1 MRILILGSL
10 LLVFGVDAV
19 IPECR
24 GTTFVNKPDTSPYVS
39 WYPSTFDDKNPPLYP
54 KNYNCFYQINVD
66 DGWSA
71 RVKLSL
77 KATDTWPY
85 VKVFGPL
92 GSAEEVYSAE
102 SEEFFFIS
110 DGGTIQLQTGNGT
123 VQFGFT
129 VDWVQNGPFSPSEIR
144 VNQSS
149 TLPPTSGILKLS
161 SILVTAD
168 THVSLTAI
176 AYNTDDYY
184 MLLRGVLVYDGP
196 DLNSPYVGTV
206 YQLWTRQTQ
215 YVSTGNQLTIQF
227 LNRNQFLQEQMLVIQ
242 DYENTKGIA
251 HFLGVSCQS
260 GSNCGNFSID
270 ASNGPVAIQTIYSA
284 NLLEVDVLTE
294 IDGTGTL
301 EVYMGGVTKNKNNVL
316 AYYNAQTNSPY
327 LPQKF
332 QYPLK
337 TYVLTRGKANINI
350 TRDTDEFGKTK
361 DFGRKGFIASTFFA
375 QLDDRQHAY
384 GKILAPK
391 GFSNAKFKLRFI
403 NADMTGN
410 TMMYIEGYQNGVTIF
425 EKDYNSTVLPDL
437 NKDIFITGDNFKMYY
452 DSNPFSQQKIPTRG
466 VYMKFEVL
474 KP

>member
-1 MRILILGSL
+1 MNE
-10 LLVFGVDAV
+10 VKV
-19 IPECR
+19 
-24 GTTFVNKPDTSPYVS
+24 
-39 WYPSTFDDKNPPLYP
+39 
-54 KNYNCFYQINVD
+54 INVD

-77 KATDTWPY
+77 EATDTWPH

-92 GSAEEVYSAE
+92 GSAEEVYSADF
-102 SEEFFFIS
+102 EEFYFIAG
-110 DGGTIQLQTGNGT
+110 GGTIQLQTRNGT
-123 VQFGFT
+123 VKFGFE

-176 AYNTDDYY
+176 SYNYDDYY

-196 DLNSPYVGTV
+196 DLSSPYVGTA
-206 YQLWTRQTQ
+206 YQLWTNQAQ

-227 LNRNQFLQEQMLVIQ
+227 LNRNDLSQEQMLVMQ

-251 HFLGVSCQS
+251 HFLGVACQS
-260 GSNCGNFSID
+260 GSNCGTFSCD

-284 NLLEVDVLTE
+284 NVFEIDVLTE
-294 IDGTGTL
+294 FDGTGTL

-316 AYYNAQTNSPY
+316 AYY
-327 LPQKF
+327 K
-332 QYPLK
+332 
-337 TYVLTRGKANINI
+337 GKANINI
-350 TRDTDEFGKTK
+350 TRDYDEFGKTK
-361 DFGRKGFIASTFFA
+361 DFGRKGFIASTSYS
-375 QLDDRQHAY
+375 QLDDYQHAY
-384 GKILAPK
+384 GNISAPN
-391 GFSNAKFKLRFI
+391 GFSSAKFKLRFI

-410 TMMYIEGYQNGVTIF
+410 TMMYIEGYQNGKTVF

-437 NKDIFITGDNFKMYY
+437 NKDIFITGDSFEMYY
-452 DSNPFSQQKIPTRG
+452 DSNSFSQQKIPTRG